1 MTIPIIYYQG
11 KKMKKI
17 FSVSMFLLL
26 LGSFAYSQ
34 QIFGMANPNIKQFI
48 VKDKKGNLFSMNMKI
63 EKVTEMLGTPKSS
76 ENLWAKYP
84 DASCGFYKVQYD
96 GISFYYYD
104 IDNKIARIDVYNS
117 EYFILDNNITVGT
130 SEKNIKSNYGIPWS
144 EQKFIEPTTKRYEK
158 EIRYS
163 TIHTKLYFNAQ
174 TCDYYYGIGFYIDA
188 ETLNCNS
195 FYIFWN
201 YDN

>member
-1 MTIPIIYYQG
+1 
-11 KKMKKI
+11 MKKI

-26 LGSFAYSQ
+26 LGSFVYSQ

-117 EYFILDNNITVGT
+117 EYFILDNNVSYSLQIF
-130 SEKNIKSNYGIPWS
+130 INYI
-144 EQKFIEPTTKRYEK
+144 
-158 EIRYS
+158 
-163 TIHTKLYFNAQ
+163 IHSVF
-174 TCDYYYGIGFYIDA
+174 
-188 ETLNCNS
+188 S
-195 FYIFWN
+195 FFRHFQ
-201 YDN
+201 DLQCCHR

>member
-1 MTIPIIYYQG
+1 MTIQIIYYQG

-17 FSVSMFLLL
+17 FSVTMFLLL
-26 LGSFAYSQ
+26 LVSFAYSQ

-84 DASCGFYKVQYD
+84 EASCGFYKVQYD

-130 SEKNIKSNYGIPWS
+130 SERIIKSKYGIPWI
-144 EQKFIEPTTKRYEK
+144 EQQFFNPSSKRNEK
-158 EIRYS
+158 QIRYS